1 MLITEKFLDV
11 HMRSL
16 FPMAMATYVEVQ
28 VQLRQKLVTYLHQA
42 LQWQWSWVNVQCISE
57 VLRCV
62 EHIAD
67 IECKCV

>member
-42 LQWQWSWVNVQCISE
+42 LQ
-57 VLRCV
+57 
-62 EHIAD
+62 
-67 IECKCV
+67 